1 MDTNKNIT
9 IRISDELYSKLLEYA
24 KSQETGISSIVRL
37 AVKEY
42 LSNH

>member
-9 IRISDELYSKLLEYA
+9 IRISDELYSKLSEYA

-42 LSNH
+42 LSTH